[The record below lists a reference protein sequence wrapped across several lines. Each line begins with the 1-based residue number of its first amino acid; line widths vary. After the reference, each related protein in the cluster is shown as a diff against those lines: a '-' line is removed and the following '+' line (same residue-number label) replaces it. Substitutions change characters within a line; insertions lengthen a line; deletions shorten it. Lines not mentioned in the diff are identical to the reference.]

1 MVEPSL
7 GTTIVFVAIVVF
19 VVTAFLVGV
28 ARTSDRALT
37 VRVTIG
43 AALWL
48 AITGWASGSGV
59 LERQILPPP
68 VLFFLVGSIVV
79 VVAVASSS
87 IGRRL
92 ATLPIAALVAV
103 HGFRLPLEL
112 VLHEWFA
119 QGVLPMQMTYSGH
132 NFDIVSGVLAIAVG
146 LWLWRSSPARA
157 TARRVVLA
165 FNVVALGL
173 LATVATIAV
182 LSAPLPIRQYM
193 NEPAVLLAFNFPY
206 GWIVPFLVG
215 GALLGHIV
223 LFRWL
228 KRV

>member
-182 LSAPLPIRQYM
+182 LSAQC
-193 NEPAVLLAFNFPY
+193 
-206 GWIVPFLVG
+206 
-215 GALLGHIV
+215 H
-223 LFRWL
+223 
-228 KRV
+228 